1 MYIETHSDTS
11 VNSLLQELY
20 YSYDKR
26 ENTHLTGGLN
36 MSKELNEAIETMVAA
51 RENAKKESADFYI
64 KMMMQNIAN
73 TSLNAVSSK
82 INNDL
87 ENLLKSI

>member
-1 MYIETHSDTS
+1 
-11 VNSLLQELY
+11 
-20 YSYDKR
+20 
-26 ENTHLTGGLN
+26 